1 MIEIIKNDINK
12 DCENVVTRV
21 KAIIV
26 NSKEEILLGYS
37 YYEYQFPGGHVE
49 EGENLNFA
57 LKRELKEETGLDYDT
72 TNLEPFAVLKKYV
85 QESKT
90 IINIYYYKIFDD
102 RIPNLRNTNYT
113 DEEIDGNYKLRYIPL
128 SIVKDVLKDNKVI
141 NGDLQGITDEM
152 LDILNLEL
160 TV

>member
-12 DCENVVTRV
+12 DYENVVTRV
-21 KAIIV
+21 KAIII